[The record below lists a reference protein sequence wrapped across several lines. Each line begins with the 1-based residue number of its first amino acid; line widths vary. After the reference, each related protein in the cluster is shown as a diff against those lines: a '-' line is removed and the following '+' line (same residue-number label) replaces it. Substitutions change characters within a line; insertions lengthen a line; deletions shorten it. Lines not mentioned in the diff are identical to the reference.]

1 MTTKTMK
8 KPRKVYAVGIN
19 DDDLRV
25 DTDNAYVAAAKKN
38 HAKVL
43 KKLGELGQELEYRE
57 LKLRE
62 REHDLAEYTAKV
74 EAYLATVKSGE
85 KINVRRLGDIIDGVD
100 DIDNADMFKEEIN
113 TVEVKIAAA
122 RRLRKYYSARID
134 GELPEGLPGF
144 AVAYIDSRV
153 ALDNLVVFG
162 LEDNPFALTRVQIE
176 TNHKEALMDVYS
188 FILRLGISVK
198 LPDDELY
205 FHLY

>member
-1 MTTKTMK
+1 MKTA
-8 KPRKVYAVGIN
+8 RKVYAVGIN

-43 KKLGELGQELEYRE
+43 KKLGELERELEYR
-57 LKLRE
+57 KLRLADRRNAKE
-62 REHDLAEYTAKV
+62 RCTLEV
-74 EAYLATVKSGE
+74 EKYLASVKPGE
-85 KINVRRLGDIIDGVD
+85 RVDLSKLNDAMDGIEYIGDEDMYQGEIENVKNRIV
-100 DIDNADMFKEEIN
+100 ATK
-113 TVEVKIAAA
+113 
-122 RRLRKYYSARID
+122 RLRKYYSARID

-162 LEDNPFALTRVQIE
+162 PEDNPFALTRVQIVD
-176 TNHKEALMDVYS
+176 NHKEALEGVYR
-188 FILRLGISVK
+188 FIIRLGISVK

-205 FHLY
+205 HMY